1 MSSYEKL
8 KYLVKKLFKYED
20 IEKNLPEFDY
30 YGITKDV
37 YKECIKKFN
46 QAKLIISSQKGV
58 NYLKKDLLNNNYF
71 YDNDKNVSLVSS
83 IVHLEDKIKKHEIIN
98 YVFKSVPKRIKFM
111 LNNHFSNKFNENLS
125 MLLDNDHRF
134 CYFSQIIK
142 LNLNEIKNICR
153 ISIDDEVQD
162 IDIVPLEYFIYEN
175 NWYLC
180 CYNLKLNEIDI
191 ICSSKIIKSILQLNR
206 DFHQYIDKK
215 DIDSK
220 IIQYVENFHKDE
232 EFLIKVNV
240 ATLNQ
245 IIELSLTK
253 KISVYE
259 EREKIFNTSEKKK
272 YYADVGRFDI
282 KNLNPK
288 NNILK
293 EDTIIKIP
301 KKVLLIEED
310 FIEKTKKEIKKVK
323 KRLYKIDLN
332 TKLISMPNYYFSD
345 EEEKF
350 YEDKKY
356 FVKITTSN
364 KKFDLITK
372 IFKIEVVDP
381 DLYRM

>member
-1 MSSYEKL
+1 M
-8 KYLVKKLFKYED
+8 
-20 IEKNLPEFDY
+20 
-30 YGITKDV
+30 
-37 YKECIKKFN
+37 
-46 QAKLIISSQKGV
+46 
-58 NYLKKDLLNNNYF
+58 
-71 YDNDKNVSLVSS
+71 
-83 IVHLEDKIKKHEIIN
+83 
-98 YVFKSVPKRIKFM
+98 
-111 LNNHFSNKFNENLS
+111 
-125 MLLDNDHRF
+125 
-134 CYFSQIIK
+134 
-142 LNLNEIKNICR
+142 
-153 ISIDDEVQD
+153 
-162 IDIVPLEYFIYEN
+162 
-175 NWYLC
+175 
-180 CYNLKLNEIDI
+180 
-191 ICSSKIIKSILQLNR
+191 
-206 DFHQYIDKK
+206 
-215 DIDSK
+215 
-220 IIQYVENFHKDE
+220 
-232 EFLIKVNV
+232 
-240 ATLNQ
+240 
-245 IIELSLTK
+245 
-253 KISVYE
+253 YE

-332 TKLISMPNYYFSD
+332 TKLISMPNYYFSY